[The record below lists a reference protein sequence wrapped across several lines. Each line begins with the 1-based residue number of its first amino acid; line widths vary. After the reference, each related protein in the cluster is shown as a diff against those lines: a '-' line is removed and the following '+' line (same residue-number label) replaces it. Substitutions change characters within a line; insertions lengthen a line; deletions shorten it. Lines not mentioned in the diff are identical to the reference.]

1 MLEILLTNEK
11 FKFHESSINL
21 IEQRYEVD
29 FKELKGNLCE
39 NFIVVEFNL
48 RI

>member
-1 MLEILLTNEK
+1 MLEIK
-11 FKFHESSINL
+11 FKFNESSINL